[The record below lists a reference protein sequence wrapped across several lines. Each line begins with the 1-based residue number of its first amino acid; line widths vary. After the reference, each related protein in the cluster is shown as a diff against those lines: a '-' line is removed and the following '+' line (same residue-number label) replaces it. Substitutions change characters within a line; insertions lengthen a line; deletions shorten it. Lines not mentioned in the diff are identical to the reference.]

1 MRQTIFILMLL
12 IGSTTVQAQSHKD
25 TRLKEIR
32 AAYAKAKEKIARN
45 GKNGQSPKDMQ
56 IILNQLEDE
65 EIVLY
70 DMDEINYYFDETT
83 EDNVEKKHPYFI
95 VENWS
100 NHGHT
105 RYREVLIEPKSQQVI
120 FCYMKGET
128 DAGFVVESRY
138 YYDANGACV
147 EQKHNTDNS
156 WTTEESEKKDAE
168 FYLKIFNWIN
178 YNGYFVPLEP
188 DCPQKPTT
196 PKAERMKHI
205 RATYA
210 QAKEKVARNTQGDMP
225 NELRITLH
233 DRGDNW
239 PPRTAVT
246 NIYFEKKGE
255 PTFKNDN
262 PYCCYLIT
270 RHDSAMNMDG
280 YAEYLFAPTT
290 HDLIF
295 SYTKGSEEGETHEW
309 RYYYDENGQCIET
322 KSNSEE
328 TDDGFYDK
336 RTARDLLHIFKTL
349 INGEDEDL

>member
-1 MRQTIFILMLL
+1 
-12 IGSTTVQAQSHKD
+12 
-25 TRLKEIR
+25 
-32 AAYAKAKEKIARN
+32 
-45 GKNGQSPKDMQ
+45 
-56 IILNQLEDE
+56 
-65 EIVLY
+65 
-70 DMDEINYYFDETT
+70 
-83 EDNVEKKHPYFI
+83 
-95 VENWS
+95 
-100 NHGHT
+100 
-105 RYREVLIEPKSQQVI
+105 
-120 FCYMKGET
+120 
-128 DAGFVVESRY
+128 
-138 YYDANGACV
+138 
-147 EQKHNTDNS
+147 
-156 WTTEESEKKDAE
+156 
-168 FYLKIFNWIN
+168 
-178 YNGYFVPLEP
+178 
-188 DCPQKPTT
+188 
-196 PKAERMKHI
+196 MKHI

-210 QAKEKVARNTQGDMP
+210 QAKEKVARNAQGDMP

-255 PTFKNDN
+255 PTFKNDT

-280 YAEYLFAPTT
+280 YAEYLFDPTT

-336 RTARDLLHIFKTL
+336 RAARDLLHIFKTL
-349 INGEDEDL
+349 INGEDEDQ